1 MKLVFYSRDSCSDF
15 EKKLTEHG
23 YKKWITNSCID
34 TFDYSYQKRFDDDF
48 GKKYFIDF
56 QFYDYMKYYHDHGIS
71 VKASVTFNNDNEEPG
86 KLDKSVWLD
95 FDFNSIEQAEA
106 FAEVMWKASNS
117 QYYERWS
124 EC

>member
-1 MKLVFYSRDSCSDF
+1 MVFYSRDSCSDF

-23 YKKWITNSCID
+23 YKKWTPNSHID

-86 KLDKSVWLD
+86 KLDKPVWID
-95 FDFNSIEQAEA
+95 FDFNSIEQAET
-106 FAEVMWKASNS
+106 FVEMMWKASNS
-117 QYYERWS
+117 QYYEPWV
-124 EC
+124 

>member
-1 MKLVFYSRDSCSDF
+1 MVFYSRDSCSDF
-15 EKKLTEHG
+15 EKKLIEHG
-23 YKKWITNSCID
+23 YKKWIPNSRID
-34 TFDYSYQKRFDDDF
+34 VFDYLYQKRFDDDL

-86 KLDKSVWLD
+86 KLDKTVWIN
-95 FDFNSIEQAEA
+95 FDFNSIEQAET
-106 FAEVMWKASNS
+106 FVEEMWKASNS
-117 QYYERWS
+117 QYYELWS

>member
-23 YKKWITNSCID
+23 YKKWIPDRYID
-34 TFDYSYQKRFDDDF
+34 TFDYLYQKRFDDDF

-56 QFYDYMKYYHDHGIS
+56 QFYNYMKYYHDHGIS

-86 KLDKSVWLD
+86 KLDKPVWLD

-106 FAEVMWKASNS
+106 FVEVMWKASNS
-117 QYYERWS
+117 QYYELWV
-124 EC
+124 

>member
-15 EKKLTEHG
+15 EKTLTEHG
-23 YKKWITNSCID
+23 YKKWIPNSRID
-34 TFDYSYQKRFDDDF
+34 TFDYSYQKRFDDDL

-86 KLDKSVWLD
+86 KLDKPVWLD
-95 FDFNSIEQAEA
+95 FDFNSIEQAET
-106 FAEVMWKASNS
+106 FVETIWNASHS
-117 QYYERWS
+117 QYYELWS

>member
-1 MKLVFYSRDSCSDF
+1 MVFYSRDSCSDF

-23 YKKWITNSCID
+23 YKKWIPYSRID
-34 TFDYSYQKRFDDDF
+34 VFEYSYQKRFDDDL

-56 QFYDYMKYYHDHGIS
+56 QFYNYMKYYRDHGIS

-86 KLDKSVWLD
+86 KLDKPVWLD

-106 FAEVMWKASNS
+106 FVEVMWKASNS
-117 QYYERWS
+117 QYYELWS

>member
-23 YKKWITNSCID
+23 YKKWIPGSRID

-86 KLDKSVWLD
+86 KLDKPVWLD

-106 FAEVMWKASNS
+106 FVEMMWKASNS
-117 QYYERWS
+117 QYYEPWV
-124 EC
+124 

>member
-23 YKKWITNSCID
+23 YKKWIPYSRID
-34 TFDYSYQKRFDDDF
+34 IFDYSYQKRFDDDF

-56 QFYDYMKYYHDHGIS
+56 QFYDYMKYYHDYGIS
-71 VKASVTFNNDNEEPG
+71 VKASVTFNNDNEEPD
-86 KLDKSVWLD
+86 KLDKPVWLD

-106 FAEVMWKASNS
+106 FVEVMWKASNS
-117 QYYERWS
+117 QYYEPWV
-124 EC
+124 

>member
-1 MKLVFYSRDSCSDF
+1 MVFYSRDSCSNF

-23 YKKWITNSCID
+23 YKKWIPNSRID

-86 KLDKSVWLD
+86 KLDKPVWLD

-106 FAEVMWKASNS
+106 FVEVMWKSSSS

>member
-1 MKLVFYSRDSCSDF
+1 MVFYSRDSCSDF

-23 YKKWITNSCID
+23 YKKWISDSCID

-48 GKKYFIDF
+48 GKKYFIEF

-86 KLDKSVWLD
+86 KLDKPVWLD

-106 FAEVMWKASNS
+106 FVEVMWKASNS
-117 QYYERWS
+117 QYYEPWV
-124 EC
+124 